1 MHITEKYLM
10 ARAFKAHKKCDK
22 GVCVASLAQ
31 GELTENS
38 TNISWL
44 PTFEELDARNNLQKF

>member
-22 GVCVASLAQ
+22 GVCVASLAVK
-31 GELTENS
+31 
-38 TNISWL
+38 L
-44 PTFEELDARNNLQKF
+44 P